1 MTAFAHSYDFDPS
14 YGYTK
19 DDLLAIRSPAAP
31 SDFAWFWQERY
42 QRATALHPHPRIRH
56 TGASQDGY
64 EIYSLRYF
72 STDSFVI
79 RGWVL
84 IPQDEPVTKGIVIGH
99 GYGGRDEPDY
109 TLKQPGAALMFPCF
123 RGLSRSQKPGIST
136 NPAYHVL
143 HDIDK
148 PKRYILGGCVE
159 DVWMAVSA
167 MQILFPPTK
176 GHIGYA
182 GISFGGGIGAMAVAW
197 DERIQRAHLNV
208 PTFGDNPLRLGLK
221 TIGSGEAVQH
231 YQLQH
236 GNALETLQYYDA
248 ASAAQFI
255 KQPMHIAA
263 ALFDPAVA
271 PPGQFAIYNALPE
284 EKSLT
289 ILEAGHFDYP
299 NEAREEQALIKELDE
314 FFSHL

>member
-42 QRATALHPHPRIRH
+42 QHAMTLHPHPRIRH
-56 TGASQDGY
+56 TGDSHEGY

-72 STDSFVI
+72 STNSFVI

-84 IPQDEPVTKGIVIGH
+84 IPQDEPVTKGIVVGH
-99 GYGGRDEPDY
+99 GYGGRDGPDY
-109 TLKQPGAALMFPCF
+109 VLKQPGTALMFPCF
-123 RGLSRSQKPGIST
+123 RGLSRSQKHGIST
-136 NPAYHVL
+136 DPAYHVL
-143 HDIDK
+143 HDLDK
-148 PKRYILGGCVE
+148 PNRYILGGCVE
-159 DVWMAVSA
+159 DVWLAVSA
-167 MQILFPPTK
+167 MQLLFPPTK

-182 GISFGGGIGAMAVAW
+182 GISFGGGIGTLALPW
-197 DERIQRAHLNV
+197 DDRISRAHLNV
-208 PTFGDNPLRLGLK
+208 PTFGDHPLRLSLP
-221 TIGSGEAVQH
+221 TVGSGAAVQH

-248 ASAAQFI
+248 ASAARFI
-255 KQPMHIAA
+255 KQPMHVAA
-263 ALFDPAVA
+263 ALFDPTVA
-271 PPGQFAIYNALPE
+271 PPGQFAIYNALPDP
-284 EKSLT
+284 KSLFV
-289 ILEAGHFDYP
+289 LDAGHFDYA
-299 NEAREEQALIKELDE
+299 NKDAQTQSLIQELNA